1 MLITPTVDGYS
12 LTAYTSVGELRAP
25 LDTTPVFNV
34 RYGTGG
40 VGPWPS
46 MPIALAS
53 SVSSEFSTASS
64 RAPSSKPTFISV
76 RRNDQQPSSSS
87 QTLDILPGS
96 QLSASDES
104 TLSSLSFA
112 SSSTQ
117 TSSSAILSRQQ
128 DQITKP
134 DSSSKANT
142 GELVAAITCG
152 CVAFIVAVI
161 WLVVRRRG
169 RQASRATQAGDAWI
183 TETRQMQPHS
193 SYLEL

>member
-1 MLITPTVDGYS
+1 M
-12 LTAYTSVGELRAP
+12 
-25 LDTTPVFNV
+25 PV
-34 RYGTGG
+34 
-40 VGPWPS
+40 
-46 MPIALAS
+46 AL
-53 SVSSEFSTASS
+53 VSSATSASDTQDARKS
-64 RAPSSKPTFISV
+64 TFISV
-76 RRNDQQPSSSS
+76 RRNDQQTSSSS
-87 QTLDILPGS
+87 EVVDITPGS
-96 QLSASDES
+96 QLSIPSASDES
-104 TLSSLSFA
+104 PLSSLSSG

-128 DQITKP
+128 DQTTNP

-183 TETRQMQPHS
+183 AETHQTQPHS